1 MRYAAIGLP
10 PFRGFSLEEIEEA
23 TNNFDPTNLIG
34 EGSQGQVRKSFAWI
48 VVLHLKGQNKIDFRV
63 KLLTI
68 MILSHFFRHWHCSCI
83 KASSQMVQ
91 ESR

>member
-1 MRYAAIGLP
+1 MFFKVHIIAGRVPQTMRYAAIGLP

-48 VVLHLKGQNKIDFRV
+48 VVLHL
-63 KLLTI
+63 
-68 MILSHFFRHWHCSCI
+68 
-83 KASSQMVQ
+83 
-91 ESR
+91 

>member
-1 MRYAAIGLP
+1 MRSAAIGLP

-48 VVLHLKGQNKIDFRV
+48 VVLHL
-63 KLLTI
+63 
-68 MILSHFFRHWHCSCI
+68 
-83 KASSQMVQ
+83 
-91 ESR
+91 